1 MPRSRREQEIRA
13 DRADGYRQGLQSQQ
27 THEGKARGVGWC
39 CRRAAAHHREC
50 SYPSHRTGPISASGL
65 TGSEVVSPAHIALA
79 VLAFHCAGKD
89 KETIVEQIQGHTS
102 AVSTFVPRSTE
113 AINCAKIFYGGGCNY
128 TSFLPRGCSRT
139 RSAHPDG
146 ASSWSSNAHG
156 NARRKSLRFVEQGA
170 DVPDE
175 LVRAVTNGDAT
186 FLCGAGVSFRVKLP
200 SFKQLTERVY
210 ARLGEAPDDEAAE
223 HNAIESEEYDRALR
237 SLEKRTHRPGT
248 PSRVREAVAQELS
261 PPAVPFPD
269 HLALVELSRDRDG
282 RPRLLTTNFDTLF
295 ERAAH
300 DAGMLNVPSYAGV
313 SMPRAG
319 GDRDHGILH
328 LHGRIADATL
338 NLGLTDLILT
348 SADFGEAYLRSGWAS
363 RYIEDR
369 MRLGTLVLVGYG
381 AEDAA
386 MRLLLETLDADR
398 DRFRDLHDIYA
409 FELGTPISASI
420 WKAKGIK
427 PIEFSSYDAIY
438 DTLAEFARYAK
449 QPADYR
455 RERLGQILGTGSVG
469 GS

>member
-1 MPRSRREQEIRA
+1 M
-13 DRADGYRQGLQSQQ
+13 
-27 THEGKARGVGWC
+27 
-39 CRRAAAHHREC
+39 
-50 SYPSHRTGPISASGL
+50 
-65 TGSEVVSPAHIALA
+65 
-79 VLAFHCAGKD
+79 
-89 KETIVEQIQGHTS
+89 
-102 AVSTFVPRSTE
+102 
-113 AINCAKIFYGGGCNY
+113 
-128 TSFLPRGCSRT
+128 
-139 RSAHPDG
+139 
-146 ASSWSSNAHG
+146 
-156 NARRKSLRFVEQGA
+156 RFVEQGA